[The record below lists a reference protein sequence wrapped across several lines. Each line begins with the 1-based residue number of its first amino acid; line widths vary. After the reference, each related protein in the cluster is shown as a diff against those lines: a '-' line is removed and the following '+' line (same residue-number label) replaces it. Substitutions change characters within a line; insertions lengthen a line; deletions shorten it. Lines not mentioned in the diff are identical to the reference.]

1 MKKKILLFLYF
12 VSFQLVFVVSIFGQ
26 TLEMPQGFR
35 VQIYAE
41 IHSARQMALADNGVV
56 FVGTENG
63 KIYALVGEPNNT
75 PNYNQSFRKLPLQKC
90 GSSSS

>member
-12 VSFQLVFVVSIFGQ
+12 VSFQLLFVVSIFGQ
-26 TLEMPQGFR
+26 TLEMPQ

-75 PNYNQSFRKLPLQKC
+75 PQKKY
-90 GSSSS
+90 